1 MKPKSPG
8 KHLERTVLEKK
19 IICRNLR
26 RVRSLAKVR
35 LNANR
40 DDD

>member
-1 MKPKSPG
+1 MKPESPVSLWKG
-8 KHLERTVLEKK
+8 VLEKK

-26 RVRSLAKVR
+26 WVRSLAKVR

-40 DDD
+40 DD